1 MKQMRV
7 GFHLMLCLAL
17 LLVGGLMP
25 SGALWAETEAE
36 YVSGE
41 IVVKL
46 WLVTDLAAV
55 AAQYGLRLPAIDQF
69 GSRPIYRLGITDGV
83 SPPDKAEA
91 MAADSRVRFVEP
103 NYLNYTP
110 EGQKQ
115 SSWARVEGVT
125 DYAIQWAID
134 QIRLPEAHARQRG
147 AGMIVAVLDT
157 GVDATH
163 PALAGRLVAGYDF
176 VDLDPDPS
184 EVGVAGQ
191 DLTYGHGTHVA
202 GIVAVSAPEAKIMPL
217 RVLDRNGT
225 GNLWVL
231 AEALA
236 YAVDPDGNPATN
248 DGADVINLSLSTRRP
263 TALLD
268 EIIDSVT
275 CEDDEDEDDDDGDE
289 DEDEDDDEDED
300 EDEDED
306 DDDCRLGRK
315 GAVVVAAAGNNSSST
330 REYPAGE
337 GNLGLLAIAATTPTD
352 TLASFSNHGA
362 WVHLAAPGETIISAV
377 PENQSGAW
385 SGTSMAAPFAA
396 GVAALV
402 KASNPTLTPAQ
413 VAQHL
418 QSSAVAIGGE
428 VPRRLDAALAIPSH
442 SSFLPLIQAN
452 SGSKNAKAAACD

>member
-1 MKQMRV
+1 MKRIRV
-7 GFHLMLCLAL
+7 GFHIMLCLAL
-17 LLVGGLMP
+17 LLVGGLLP
-25 SGALWAETEAE
+25 SGTLWAQTEAD
-36 YVSGE
+36 YVPGE

-46 WLVTDLAAV
+46 WFATDLAAV
-55 AAQYGLRLPAIDQF
+55 ANQYELRLPAIDQF
-69 GSRPIYRLGITDGV
+69 GSRPIYRLGIADDV
-83 SPPDKAEA
+83 SPLDKAEA
-91 MAADSRVRFVEP
+91 MAGDSRVRFVEP

-125 DYAIQWAID
+125 DYAIQWAVD
-134 QIRLPEAHARQRG
+134 QIRLPEAHVRQRG

-184 EVGVAGQ
+184 EMGIAGQ

-202 GIVAVSAPEAKIMPL
+202 GIVAVSAPDAKIMPL
-217 RVLDRNGT
+217 RVLDRNGA

-236 YAVDPDGNPATN
+236 YAVDPDGNPATD

-275 CEDDEDEDDDDGDE
+275 CEDDEDE
-289 DEDEDDDEDED
+289 
-300 EDEDED
+300 EDED
-306 DDDCRLGRK
+306 DDDEDEEDEDDEDDDCRVGRK

-330 REYPAGE
+330 LEYPAAE
-337 GNLGLLAIAATTPTD
+337 GNLGLLAIAATTPAD
-352 TLASFSNHGA
+352 TLASFSNYGA

-385 SGTSMAAPFAA
+385 SGTSMAAPFVA

-413 VAQHL
+413 VTQHL
-418 QSSAVAIGGE
+418 QSSAVTIGGE
-428 VPRRLDAALAIPSH
+428 VPRRIDAALAIPSY
-442 SSFLPLIQAN
+442 SSFLPLIQVN
-452 SGSKNAKAAACD
+452 SDSKSAKAAACD